1 VAIIC
6 RPRILYVELRS
17 KDEAESEGRQSF
29 ARPAQTGVRWTHLLP
44 HAAKCHLFCSSP
56 IPTTTPQLASS
67 PQCYDGALCPPAHRP
82 TTRSRSRAE
91 SSVEGTH
98 GPHVESTCQ
107 QANIDAVDSDSVYA
121 KQVPHVGSNVL
132 HAAGVRLRAS
142 SLRSS
147 DSSTAPGPLRPC
159 PLARPVG
166 EVRYGT
172 GLGRRCWPL
181 AGPRLSLR
189 CRTGPQPRS
198 YGLGVVSFAFAPR
211 THCAA
216 TRGIPL
222 LLVTVQ

>member
-91 SSVEGTH
+91 SSVEGSH

-107 QANIDAVDSDSVYA
+107 RANIDAVDLDPVYA

-147 DSSTAPGPLRPC
+147 DSSTAPGVPAPWPGL
-159 PLARPVG
+159 LARPVG

-172 GLGRRCWPL
+172 GLGRRYRCTN
-181 AGPRLSLR
+181 GPP
-189 CRTGPQPRS
+189 GMDP
-198 YGLGVVSFAFAPR
+198 AR
-211 THCAA
+211 THFGPVRMGPDQA
-216 TRGIPL
+216 
-222 LLVTVQ
+222 